1 MRKLDIVFDM
11 DDVLWDLLGEW
22 IRTLNET
29 HGTSVT
35 RNDITVW
42 DMQQAF
48 PTLSHDELYAPLKER
63 DFWGRV
69 KPLDDAAAYI
79 DKLVDKGH
87 SVYLCT
93 ATDYRNIAYKVE
105 LLKKYFPMIPL
116 KRMITAYNKSM
127 IACDV
132 IVDDGAHNLQGENS
146 RYKIVLDAPYNQ
158 TGFEEDGAF
167 KFRAYNW
174 NDIYRII
181 DRIANA
187 Y

>member
-1 MRKLDIVFDM
+1 
-11 DDVLWDLLGEW
+11 
-22 IRTLNET
+22 
-29 HGTSVT
+29 
-35 RNDITVW
+35 
-42 DMQQAF
+42 
-48 PTLSHDELYAPLKER
+48 
-63 DFWGRV
+63 
-69 KPLDDAAAYI
+69 
-79 DKLVDKGH
+79 
-87 SVYLCT
+87 
-93 ATDYRNIAYKVE
+93 
-105 LLKKYFPMIPL
+105 
-116 KRMITAYNKSM
+116 M